1 MSNNNFKNID
11 ITFRY
16 ETYLSSNKEEK
27 IIKDYDIIKDGKFN
41 HHDIEGDDIRN
52 INFYNFYEN
61 KSKYEISTLENT
73 LKDHS
78 GNIKLPF
85 SSNYITLEN
94 LNYIVTNES
103 EKKKLTLDDILKE
116 PDKYQDLLD
125 TSFTPNIIQEFVKG
139 LTISVKT
146 KVKDREF
153 DWDCYNKFFSFQKPD
168 DITNITDNNYDIIFK
183 QFKLKLEENTYKDF
197 FIKYKE
203 DQSTFNNY
211 IVYGNS
217 KPIQNLVSE
226 LNKDSNL
233 KDEIEKL
240 FAKNSDFTK
249 FRDNNYE
256 NFFKITT
263 DGSINHLITYFNKL
277 KENFKENFKKDT
289 EEIRGDYNKIVKLN
303 TPKVFKDIL
312 YKYGKYFVNE
322 NDYKTNNT
330 PEKFYNFIRSDE
342 TLIKKI
348 ITYYNIYTILNDIYI
363 IRDSIIYSKEKF
375 SKEINNNRYKK
386 IKKIIPCIQLQHISF
401 NNTNNLKCY
410 FDIKFE
416 NINNNS
422 IIRFYTNLINIE
434 KQLINNSKSKK
445 KYINYGTNLFDKNI
459 NEKDILISKDIDLNR
474 FKYDFDSLLNKN
486 IEIFKNKKPK
496 NIKEIFFDND
506 LFNYVLANYKKTNDN
521 YNYDDFFNDL
531 VNKIFFYKNP
541 ENILYNNNKFYVID
555 NVKIL
560 KLNELKENKEIIKN
574 FKDNL
579 KKLEEKEKQKE
590 TGSKQAEEAEDGSK
604 IKSQVKEND
613 QETLKKKLKEGF
625 NILKEEIDKY
635 IDNEENYELLSNN
648 YQEFDSNDS
657 RLKIDKIDSRFEIYL
672 DVVCYI
678 KNSLDEKV
686 SLNKKM
692 SCNFNCY
699 NSADNLDNLFKILLK
714 QYFDDDSF
722 KRMLNPNTKGN
733 ISLIDSNVKEDMKD
747 ELNEGIKDKVNE
759 DIKDKVNEDIKK
771 FDTLVNGGKK
781 NKKSNYYFKKIKKN
795 NNKYIKK
802 TLKKNKNKN
811 KNTFKLRKLIKYY
824 LKNY

>member
-11 ITFRY
+11 VTFRY

-27 IIKDYDIIKDGKFN
+27 IVKDYNIIKNGVFYHYNIK
-41 HHDIEGDDIRN
+41 GDDIRN

-61 KSKYEISTLENT
+61 KSKNIDILKNTLEDN
-73 LKDHS
+73 S

-94 LNYIVTNES
+94 LNYIVSKES

-116 PDKYQDLLD
+116 PDKYQDLLKNKTFKEIPD
-125 TSFTPNIIQEFVKG
+125 FFSTSYLKKCNEN
-139 LTISVKT
+139 T
-146 KVKDREF
+146 KDHF
-153 DWDCYNKFFSFQKPD
+153 DKFFGIRYSENKE
-168 DITNITDNNYDIIFK
+168 
-183 QFKLKLEENTYKDF
+183 QFLKTYSYQDFFETYKDNDKREIF
-197 FIKYKE
+197 NLYIKADGKLPIE
-203 DQSTFNNY
+203 NKLINN
-211 IVYGNS
+211 INENC
-217 KPIQNLVSE
+217 KT
-226 LNKDSNL
+226 
-233 KDEIEKL
+233 EIEKL
-240 FAKNSDFTK
+240 ITEKSIFSK
-249 FRDNNYE
+249 FKDNNYE
-256 NFFKITT
+256 KFFKIEK
-263 DGSINHLITYFNKL
+263 DSSYNHLITYFNKL
-277 KENFKENFKKDT
+277 KENFEDNLKKDT

-363 IRDSIIYSKEKF
+363 IRDSIIYSTNEFQKQVND
-375 SKEINNNRYKK
+375 NNYKK
-386 IKKIIPCIQLQHISF
+386 IKKIIPCIQLSHISF

-416 NINNNS
+416 NVNNNS

-434 KQLINNSKSKK
+434 KKLINNSKSRK

-459 NEKDILISKDIDLNR
+459 NQKDILISKDIDLNR
-474 FKYDFDSLLNKN
+474 FKYDFYSLLNKN

-506 LFNYVLANYKKTNDN
+506 LFNYVSANYKKTNDN
-521 YNYDDFFNDL
+521 YNYNDFFNDL

-541 ENILYNNNKFYVID
+541 ENVLYNNNKFYVID
-555 NVKIL
+555 NVKIV

-579 KKLEEKEKQKE
+579 KKLEESTGEKGDNE
-590 TGSKQAEEAEDGSK
+590 SK
-604 IKSQVKEND
+604 IKSLV
-613 QETLKKKLKEGF
+613 KKKLKEDF
-625 NILKEEIDKY
+625 DVLKEEIDKY

-648 YQEFDSNDS
+648 YKEFNSNDS

-699 NSADNLDNLFKILLK
+699 NSANNLDNLFKILLN
-714 QYFDDDSF
+714 QYFQDDTF
-722 KRMLNPNTKGN
+722 KRMLNPIKKDYMNLDFN
-733 ISLIDSNVKEDMKD
+733 IKDKVNED
-747 ELNEGIKDKVNE
+747 IKDKVNE

-771 FDTLVNGGKK
+771 IDTLVNGGKK